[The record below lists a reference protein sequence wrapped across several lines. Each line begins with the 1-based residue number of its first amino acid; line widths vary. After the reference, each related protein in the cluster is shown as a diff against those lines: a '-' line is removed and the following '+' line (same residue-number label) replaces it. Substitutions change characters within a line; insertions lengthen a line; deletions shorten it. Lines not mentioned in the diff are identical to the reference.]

1 MRTALAEAIDQQSV
15 RENEISVANKGI
27 EVRLL

>member
-1 MRTALAEAIDQQSV
+1 MRTALVEAIDQQSV
-15 RENEISVANKGI
+15 LENEISVANKGI